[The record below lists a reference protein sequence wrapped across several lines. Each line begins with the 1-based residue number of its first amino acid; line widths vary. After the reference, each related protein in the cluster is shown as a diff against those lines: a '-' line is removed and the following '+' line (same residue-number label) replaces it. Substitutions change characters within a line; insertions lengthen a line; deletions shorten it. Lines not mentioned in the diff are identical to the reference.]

1 MNSHSPYFQPI
12 GSLQRLRDELA
23 DTLAR
28 TIDATEAERLRGE
41 IAEVT
46 AALAR
51 VRLLAT
57 RNEPVP
63 TGTSPPGGPNWLHR
77 QPVQHRAT
85 TEVTTRG

>member
-12 GSLQRLRDELA
+12 GSLKRLRDELA
-23 DTLAR
+23 GTLVH
-28 TIDATEAERLRGE
+28 TTDATEAERLRGE
-41 IAEVT
+41 IAEAT

-63 TGTSPPGGPNWLHR
+63 TGTPPPGGPNWLKR
-77 QPVQHRAT
+77 QPVHHRPT
-85 TEVTTRG
+85 TEATTRG